1 MKINTLWHEGFEAI
15 VKKLVVIVNIKTVEN
30 TSFFV
35 IYHRLLLQFLAKLEE
50 KSYWIVIW
58 NVKNAQ
64 FLFWTYNYLGLGKV

>member
-50 KSYWIVIW
+50 KSYWIVI
-58 NVKNAQ
+58 
-64 FLFWTYNYLGLGKV
+64 